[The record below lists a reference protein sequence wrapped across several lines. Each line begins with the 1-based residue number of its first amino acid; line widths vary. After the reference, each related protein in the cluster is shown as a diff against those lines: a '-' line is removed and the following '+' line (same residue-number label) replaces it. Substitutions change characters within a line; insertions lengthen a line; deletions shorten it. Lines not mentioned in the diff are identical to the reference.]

1 MDTRKL
7 VIAVVIVILV
17 IAIGAYAFISINH
30 VDTKIEITANNPSQ
44 NGDNIT
50 VQLKDSYRNVY
61 PDQQIDL
68 KILDDSGW
76 AYKYSVTT
84 GSDGCAYVPL
94 NAFDNGEYT
103 VHATFNGTM
112 FMSEAKN
119 SVPLVIDD
127 GLGY

>member
-1 MDTRKL
+1 MDLRKL
-7 VIAVVIVILV
+7 IIAVVIVILV
-17 IAIGAYAFISINH
+17 VGIGAYAFISINH
-30 VDTKIEITANNPSQ
+30 ADTKIEITANNPSK

-50 VQLKDSYRNVY
+50 FQLKDSYRNVY
-61 PDQQIDL
+61 SDQQINV

-76 AYKYSVTT
+76 AYKYSIIT
-84 GSDGCAYVPL
+84 DENGCGYVPI
-94 NAFDNGEYT
+94 NALDNGEYT

-112 FMSEAKN
+112 FLSEAKN

>member
-1 MDTRKL
+1 MDLKKII
-7 VIAVVIVILV
+7 IAVVIVILV
-17 IAIGAYAFISINH
+17 VGIAAYAFIFINH
-30 VDTKIEITANNPSQ
+30 ADTKIEITANEPSK

-61 PDQQIDL
+61 PDQQIDI

-76 AYKYSVTT
+76 AYKYSIITD
-84 GSDGCAYVPL
+84 SEGCGYVPL

-112 FMSEAKN
+112 YLSEAKN
-119 SVPLVIDD
+119 SIPLIIDD
-127 GLGY
+127 GYS

>member
-1 MDTRKL
+1 MDVKKV
-7 VIAVVIVILV
+7 VIAVVIIILV
-17 IAIGAYAFISINH
+17 IGIAAYAFISINH
-30 VDTKIEITANNPSQ
+30 ADTKIEITANDPSQ

-50 VQLKDSYRNVY
+50 IQLKDSYRNVY
-61 PDQQIDL
+61 PDQQIEV

-112 FMSEAKN
+112 FLSEAKN

-127 GLGY
+127 GYSY